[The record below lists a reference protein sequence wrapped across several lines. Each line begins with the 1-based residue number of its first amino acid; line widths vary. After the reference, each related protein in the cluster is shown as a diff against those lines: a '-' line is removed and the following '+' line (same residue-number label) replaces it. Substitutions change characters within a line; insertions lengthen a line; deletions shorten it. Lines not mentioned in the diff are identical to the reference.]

1 MRILAILKSKKFW
14 CCLLA
19 LPFLL
24 VGCASAYISMQSR
37 FDHDEFAM
45 RRSIT
50 TKAEELYQLS
60 YLEGG
65 APTGQRVIFVHGT
78 PGDSSDW
85 YDMLKNAPD
94 GFQFLAVDRPGF
106 GQTRP
111 DRAQTSIMAQAQA
124 LGPLITMPERGKPIL
139 VGHSLG
145 GPIVAA
151 AATLYGDKIGGII
164 IAAGA
169 LDPDLEDVMWIQR
182 LGAVPPFSWLLQ
194 RELRNANLELIGLE
208 DELRALEPHLKDIHV
223 PVTIMHGTADTL
235 VPYANADYMLREFTG
250 TAPKLVTLEG
260 TNHFLPWNAHG
271 ALLDAITDMASKLPA
286 TRLVPVQS
294 R

>member
-1 MRILAILKSKKFW
+1 MRVQRQLASKKFW
-14 CCLLA
+14 CCILA

-24 VGCASAYISMQSR
+24 IGCASTYISMQPR

-45 RRSIT
+45 RRT
-50 TKAEELYQLS
+50 VATKAGQLYQLS

-65 APTGQRVIFVHGT
+65 DPMGQRVIFVHGT
-78 PGDSSDW
+78 PGDASNW
-85 YDMLKNAPD
+85 YDMLKNAPK
-94 GFQFLAVDRPGF
+94 GYQFIAIDRPGF

-111 DRAQTSIMAQAQA
+111 SDAQTSIMEQARA
-124 LGPLITMPERGKPIL
+124 LGPLITLPERGKPLL

-145 GPIVAA
+145 GPVVAA
-151 AATLYGDKIGGII
+151 AATMYGDKLGGVI

-169 LDPDLEDVMWIQR
+169 LDPDQEDVMWIQH

-194 RELRNANLELIGLE
+194 WEFRNANFELIALE
-208 DELRALEPHLKDIHV
+208 GELRTLEPHLKDIHV
-223 PVTIMHGTADTL
+223 PVTIVHGTADDL
-235 VPYANADYMLREFTG
+235 VPYANTAYMLREFKG
-250 TAPKLVTLEG
+250 TKPKLVTLEG
-260 TNHFLPWNAHG
+260 GNHFLPWNARG
-271 ALLDAITDMASKLPA
+271 PLMDAIQDMASKLPA